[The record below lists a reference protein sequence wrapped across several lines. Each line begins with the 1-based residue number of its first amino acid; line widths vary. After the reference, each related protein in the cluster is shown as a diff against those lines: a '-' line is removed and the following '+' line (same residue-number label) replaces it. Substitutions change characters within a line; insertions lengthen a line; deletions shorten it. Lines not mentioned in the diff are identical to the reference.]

1 VREGSFW
8 TKQSLSLSNFVVILF
23 APEQKETMPGFSELP
38 SKAGVTQLLKA
49 WSEGD
54 DVALEQLTP
63 VVENELRRIAHR
75 CMMREKPDHILESA
89 ALVNEV
95 YLRLVDIQA
104 VSWQDRTHF
113 FAMCARLMRRILT
126 DYARSRNYQKRG
138 GGVVHHRLDSL
149 DQGLLVAPEKQ
160 ADILALDEALTQ
172 FALLYPRQSQVV
184 ELRFFGGLEVD
195 EVAETLKI
203 SAVTVKRD
211 WKFAKAWLL
220 RSVSGEVRDGS

>member
-1 VREGSFW
+1 
-8 TKQSLSLSNFVVILF
+8 
-23 APEQKETMPGFSELP
+23 MPGFGELP
-38 SKAGVTQLLKA
+38 SKAGVTQLLRA

-54 DVALEQLTP
+54 DGALEQLTP

-75 CMMREKPDHILESA
+75 CMAREKPGHILQSA

-104 VSWQDRTHF
+104 VSWENRTHF
-113 FAMCARLMRRILT
+113 FAICARLMRRILT
-126 DYARSRNYQKRG
+126 DYARSHNREKRG
-138 GGVVHHRLDSL
+138 GGAVHLSL
-149 DQGLLVAPEKQ
+149 DEGLLVSSEKE
-160 ADILALDEALTQ
+160 ADIMALDEALTQ

-184 ELRFFGGLEVD
+184 ELRFFGGLDVE

-203 SAVTVKRD
+203 SGVTVGRD

-220 RSVSGEVRDGS
+220 RAISGEVRDGS

>member
-1 VREGSFW
+1 
-8 TKQSLSLSNFVVILF
+8 
-23 APEQKETMPGFSELP
+23 MPGFREPP

-63 VVENELRRIAHR
+63 VVEKELHRIAHR
-75 CMMREKPDHILESA
+75 CMARERPGHILQSA

-95 YLRLVDIQA
+95 YVRLVDIQA

-138 GGVVHHRLDSL
+138 GGVVHHSLESL
-149 DQGLLVAPEKQ
+149 DEGLLVTAEKQ
-160 ADILALDEALTQ
+160 ADIMALDEALTQ
-172 FALLYPRQSQVV
+172 FALHYPRQSQVV
-184 ELRFFGGLEVD
+184 ELRFFGGLEVE
-195 EVAETLKI
+195 EVAEALKI

-220 RSVSGEVRDGS
+220 RAISGEVRDES

>member
-1 VREGSFW
+1 LVC
-8 TKQSLSLSNFVVILF
+8 
-23 APEQKETMPGFSELP
+23 ADQKETMPVFSEPP

-54 DVALEQLTP
+54 DVALKQLTP

-75 CMMREKPDHILESA
+75 CMIRENPDHILQSA

-104 VSWQDRTHF
+104 VSWHDRAHF
-113 FAMCARLMRRILT
+113 FAMCARMMRRILT

-138 GGVVHHRLDSL
+138 GGVVHLTLDE
-149 DQGLLVAPEKQ
+149 GLLVTPEKQ
-160 ADILALDEALTQ
+160 ADIMALDEALSQ
-172 FALLYPRQSQVV
+172 FALGYPRQSQVV

-220 RSVSGEVRDGS
+220 RAISGEVRDGS

>member
-1 VREGSFW
+1 M
-8 TKQSLSLSNFVVILF
+8 T
-23 APEQKETMPGFSELP
+23 GFGEPP

-75 CMMREKPDHILESA
+75 CMVREKPGHILQSA
-89 ALVNEV
+89 ALVNEA

-138 GGVVHHRLDSL
+138 GGAVHVSL
-149 DQGLLVAPEKQ
+149 DEGLLVTSGKE
-160 ADILALDEALTQ
+160 ADITALDEALSQ

-203 SAVTVKRD
+203 SAATVRRD

-220 RSVSGEVRDGS
+220 RAVSGE

>member
-1 VREGSFW
+1 
-8 TKQSLSLSNFVVILF
+8 
-23 APEQKETMPGFSELP
+23 MPGFDETP
-38 SKAGVTQLLKA
+38 AKAGVTQLLRA

-54 DVALEQLTP
+54 GLALKQLTP
-63 VVENELRRIAHR
+63 VVERELRRMAHR
-75 CMMREKPDHILESA
+75 CMTRENPGHILQSA

-95 YLRLVDIQA
+95 YLRLVDIQT

-113 FAMCARLMRRILT
+113 FAICARLMRQILT

-138 GGVVHHRLDSL
+138 GGAVHHSLESL
-149 DQGLLVAPEKQ
+149 DEGLLVTAGKE

-184 ELRFFGGLEVD
+184 ELRFFGGLEVE

-203 SAVTVKRD
+203 SSVTVKRD

-220 RSVSGEVRDGS
+220 RAISGEVSDES

>member
-1 VREGSFW
+1 
-8 TKQSLSLSNFVVILF
+8 
-23 APEQKETMPGFSELP
+23 MPGFGEP
-38 SKAGVTQLLKA
+38 TSKTGITQLLKA
-49 WSEGD
+49 WGEGD
-54 DVALEQLTP
+54 GAALEELTP
-63 VVENELRRIAHR
+63 VVEDELRRIARR
-75 CMMREKPDHILESA
+75 CMAKEKPGHILQSA

-104 VSWQDRTHF
+104 VGWQDRAHF

-138 GGVVHHRLDSL
+138 GGAVHVSL
-149 DQGLLVAPEKQ
+149 DEGLLVTSEKE
-160 ADILALDEALTQ
+160 AEIVVLDEALTR

-195 EVAETLKI
+195 EAAEALKI

-220 RSVSGEVRDGS
+220 RAMSGDERDGS

>member
-1 VREGSFW
+1 MPSFGE
-8 TKQSLSLSNFVVILF
+8 
-23 APEQKETMPGFSELP
+23 APT
-38 SKAGVTQLLKA
+38 KAGVTQLLKA

-54 DVALEQLTP
+54 NVALGQLTP

-75 CMMREKPDHILESA
+75 CMARERPDHILQSA

-104 VSWQDRTHF
+104 VSWQNRTHF

-138 GGVVHHRLDSL
+138 GGAVHYSLESL
-149 DQGLLVAPEKQ
+149 DEGLLVTPEKQ
-160 ADILALDEALTQ
+160 ADIMALDEALTE

-184 ELRFFGGLEVD
+184 ELRFFGGLEVE

-203 SAVTVKRD
+203 SAVTVRRD

-220 RSVSGEVRDGS
+220 RAISGEVRDEA

>member
-1 VREGSFW
+1 
-8 TKQSLSLSNFVVILF
+8 
-23 APEQKETMPGFSELP
+23 MPGFSELS

-63 VVENELRRIAHR
+63 VVENELRRIARR
-75 CMMREKPDHILESA
+75 CMMREEPNHILQSA

-104 VSWQDRTHF
+104 VSWQDRNHF
-113 FAMCARLMRRILT
+113 FAMCARMMRRILT

-138 GGVVHHRLDSL
+138 GGAMHVSL
-149 DQGLLVAPEKQ
+149 DEGLLVTPEKQ
-160 ADILALDEALTQ
+160 ADILALDEALTR

-184 ELRFFGGLEVD
+184 ELRFFGGLEID
-195 EVAETLKI
+195 EVAENLKI
-203 SAVTVKRD
+203 STVTVKRD

-220 RSVSGEVRDGS
+220 RAISGEVRDGS